1 MKKGFEEHL
10 EKWQYDIIDSMSNVV
25 SKGLDEA
32 LEFET
37 QLNTTITKFV
47 SNLEQCKEDS

>member
-25 SKGLDEA
+25 SKGLDES

-47 SNLEQCKEDS
+47 SNLEHCKQDS